1 MGKIYTALGLMSGTS
16 MDGIDASIISSDG
29 DREYSV
35 IVDKYY
41 KYDEKFRDDL
51 VHIRS
56 KILTNED
63 LTSFETEIETL
74 ERELTLLHANAANDI
89 VKKNDLNID
98 FIGFHGHTLFHDS
111 KKKISKQIGDGNLL
125 SQLCKKDVIYNF
137 RQVDIENGGEGAPLT
152 PIFHNAIVN
161 KNLNN
166 EFNKFDSINILNIGG
181 IANITKTARWDNFYK
196 STDMLQ
202 ASDIGPGNCM
212 IDSWIRNN
220 SNSMFDNKGN
230 IASYGKTDSLIL
242 NQALENLNILPP
254 YNKSLDINDFDIS
267 FVRGLNLENGASTL
281 SDLTAEIIS
290 NAIIH
295 YSNSQNSLSVV
306 CGGGRKNI
314 YLMDMINKKLSNYN
328 NLKFFPIENFGI
340 DGDYIESQAFAY
352 LAIRSFLN
360 LPLSFPKTTRC
371 KFTLFWRYFSFK
383 LLI

>member
-1 MGKIYTALGLMSGTS
+1 
-16 MDGIDASIISSDG
+16 MDFTDTPCFT
-29 DREYSV
+29 
-35 IVDKYY
+35 IV
-41 KYDEKFRDDL
+41 
-51 VHIRS
+51 
-56 KILTNED
+56 
-63 LTSFETEIETL
+63 
-74 ERELTLLHANAANDI
+74 
-89 VKKNDLNID
+89 
-98 FIGFHGHTLFHDS
+98 

-137 RQVDIENGGEGAPLT
+137 RQFDIENGGEGAPLT

-166 EFNKFDSINILNIGG
+166 EFDNFESINILNIGG
-181 IANITKTARWDNFYK
+181 IANITKTARWENFYK
-196 STDMLQ
+196 SPDILQ

-212 IDSWIRNN
+212 IDSWVRNN
-220 SNSMFDNKGN
+220 SNSMFDDKG
-230 IASYGKTDSLIL
+230 ILASYGKTDSLIL

-295 YSNSQNSLSVV
+295 FSNSQNSLSVV

-328 NLKFFPIENFGI
+328 NLKLFPIESFGI
-340 DGDYIESQAFAY
+340 DGDYVESQAFAY
-352 LAIRSFLN
+352 LAIRSSLN

-371 KFTLFWRYFSFK
+371 NLPCTGGILVSNY
-383 LLI
+383 

>member
-41 KYDEKFRDDL
+41 KYGEKFRDDL
-51 VHIRS
+51 SYIRS

-63 LTSFETEIETL
+63 LASFVTEIEAL

-89 VKKNDLNID
+89 AEKNDLNID

-137 RQVDIENGGEGAPLT
+137 RQADIENGGEGAPLA

-161 KNLNN
+161 KNLIS
-166 EFNKFDSINILNIGG
+166 EFDKFDSINILNIGG
-181 IANITKTARWDNFYK
+181 IANITKTSRWKNFYK
-196 STDMLQ
+196 STDVLQ

-220 SNSMFDNKGN
+220 STNMFDNKGN

-254 YNKSLDINDFDIS
+254 YNESLDINDFDIS

-295 YSNSQNSLSVV
+295 YSDSQNSLNVV

-340 DGDYIESQAFAY
+340 NGDYIESQAFAY

-360 LPLSFPKTTRC
+360 LPLSFPNTTGC
-371 KFTLFWRYFSFK
+371 KLPCTGGILAKNY
-383 LLI
+383 

>member
-29 DREYSV
+29 DKEYSV

-41 KYDEKFRDDL
+41 KYDLKFRDDL
-51 VHIRS
+51 ARIRS

-63 LTSFETEIETL
+63 LTTFRSEIESL

-89 VKKNDLNID
+89 AKKNDLNID
-98 FIGFHGHTLFHDS
+98 FIGFHGHTMFHDS

-166 EFNKFDSINILNIGG
+166 QFDKFESINILNLGG
-181 IANITKTARWDNFYK
+181 IANITKTSRWKNFYK
-196 STDMLQ
+196 STDVLQ

-220 SNSMFDNKGN
+220 STNMFDNKGN
-230 IASYGKTDSLIL
+230 I
-242 NQALENLNILPP
+242 
-254 YNKSLDINDFDIS
+254 
-267 FVRGLNLENGASTL
+267 
-281 SDLTAEIIS
+281 
-290 NAIIH
+290 
-295 YSNSQNSLSVV
+295 
-306 CGGGRKNI
+306 C
-314 YLMDMINKKLSNYN
+314 
-328 NLKFFPIENFGI
+328 
-340 DGDYIESQAFAY
+340 
-352 LAIRSFLN
+352 
-360 LPLSFPKTTRC
+360 
-371 KFTLFWRYFSFK
+371 
-383 LLI
+383 LLYTSPSPRDNR

>member
-29 DREYSV
+29 DKEYSV

-41 KYDEKFRDDL
+41 KYEEKFRNKL
-51 VHIRS
+51 ARIRS
-56 KILTNED
+56 KVLTNQD
-63 LTSFETEIETL
+63 LVSFKTEITAI
-74 ERELTLLHANAANDI
+74 ERELTILHATAANDLI
-89 VKKNDLNID
+89 KKINLNID
-98 FIGFHGHTLFHDS
+98 FIGFHGHTLFHNI
-111 KKKISKQIGDGNLL
+111 KKKISRQIGDGNLL
-125 SQLCKKDVIYNF
+125 SQLCKKDVIFNF
-137 RQVDIENGGEGAPLT
+137 RQADIKNGGEGAPLT

-166 EFNKFDSINILNIGG
+166 EFNKFETINILNIGG
-181 IANITKTARWDNFYK
+181 IANITKTAKWENFYK
-196 STDMLQ
+196 SPDVLQ

-212 IDSWIRNN
+212 IDNWIRNN
-220 SNSMFDNKGN
+220 SNSMFDNNGK
-230 IASYGKTDSLIL
+230 IARDGKTDRLIL
-242 NQALENLNILPP
+242 NQTLENLNILPP

-295 YSNSQNSLSVV
+295 FSNSQNGLCVV

-340 DGDYIESQAFAY
+340 NGDYIESQAFAY

-371 KFTLFWRYFSFK
+371 
-383 LLI
+383 LIPCSGGVLASNY

>member
-1 MGKIYTALGLMSGTS
+1 MDKIYTALGLMSGTS

-29 DREYSV
+29 VKEYSV

-41 KYDEKFRDDL
+41 KYDEKFRDNL
-51 VHIRS
+51 AHIRS

-63 LTSFETEIETL
+63 LNSFKDEIEAL
-74 ERELTLLHANAANDI
+74 ERELTLLHAIAAKDI
-89 VKKNDLNID
+89 VKKNNLNID
-98 FIGFHGHTLFHDS
+98 FIGFHGHTIFHDG

-161 KNLNN
+161 KNFKN

-181 IANITKTARWDNFYK
+181 IANITKTARWDKFYK
-196 STDMLQ
+196 SPDMLQ

-212 IDSWIRNN
+212 IDSWITNN
-220 SNSMFDNKGN
+220 SNSIYDDKGKL
-230 IASYGKTDSLIL
+230 ASYGKTDNLIL

-295 YSNSQNSLSVV
+295 FSNSQNSLSVV

-314 YLMDMINKKLSNYN
+314 YLMNMINKKLFNFN

-340 DGDYIESQAFAY
+340 NGDFVESQAFAY

-371 KFTLFWRYFSFK
+371 LQPCSGGILVSNY
-383 LLI
+383 

>member
-29 DREYSV
+29 DKEYSI

-41 KYDEKFRDDL
+41 KYEEKFRDEL
-51 VHIRS
+51 ARIRS
-56 KILTNED
+56 KIITNED
-63 LTSFETEIETL
+63 LVSFETEISEI
-74 ERELTLLHANAANDI
+74 ERELTLLHANAANDLI
-89 VKKNDLNID
+89 KNNNLNID

-125 SQLCKKDVIYNF
+125 SSLCKKNVIFDF
-137 RQVDIENGGEGAPLT
+137 RKADIENGGEGAPLT
-152 PIFHNAIVN
+152 PIFHNAVVN
-161 KNLNN
+161 KNLNK

-181 IANITKTARWDNFYK
+181 IANITKTAKWEKFYK
-196 STDMLQ
+196 YPNMLQ

-212 IDSWIRNN
+212 IDSWMRNN
-220 SNSMFDNKGN
+220 SGSMFDKNGK
-230 IASYGKTDSLIL
+230 IASYGKTDRLIL
-242 NQALENLNILPP
+242 NQALDNLSILPP
-254 YNKSLDINDFDIS
+254 YNKSLDIKDFDIS

-281 SDLTAEIIS
+281 SDFTAEIIS

-371 KFTLFWRYFSFK
+371 LSPSTGGILCSNY
-383 LLI
+383 

>member
-29 DREYSV
+29 DKEYSV

-41 KYDEKFRDDL
+41 KYDLKFRDDL
-51 VHIRS
+51 ARIRS

-63 LTSFETEIETL
+63 ITSFQTEIGTL
-74 ERELTLLHANAANDI
+74 ERKLTLLHANAANDI
-89 VKKNDLNID
+89 AKINDLNID

-111 KKKISKQIGDGNLL
+111 RKKISKQIGDGNLL

-137 RQVDIENGGEGAPLT
+137 RQADIENGGKGAPLT

-161 KNLNN
+161 KNLNS
-166 EFNKFDSINILNIGG
+166 EFDKFDSINILNIGG

-220 SNSMFDNKGN
+220 STNMFDNKGN
-230 IASYGKTDSLIL
+230 IASCGKTDSLIL
-242 NQALENLNILPP
+242 NQALENLNIIPP

-295 YSNSQNSLSVV
+295 YSDSQNSLNVV

-328 NLKFFPIENFGI
+328 NLKFFPIEKFGI

-371 KFTLFWRYFSFK
+371 KLPCTGGILASNY
-383 LLI
+383 

>member
-1 MGKIYTALGLMSGTS
+1 MAKIYTALGLMSGTS

-35 IVDKYY
+35 IVNKYY

-63 LTSFETEIETL
+63 LTSFQTEIKAL

-161 KNLNN
+161 KNLNS
-166 EFNKFDSINILNIGG
+166 EFDKFDSINILNIGG

-220 SNSMFDNKGN
+220 SNSMFDNNGN
-230 IASYGKTDSLIL
+230 MASYGKTDSLIL

-281 SDLTAEIIS
+281 SDFTAEIIS

-360 LPLSFPKTTRC
+360 LPLSFPQTTRC
-371 KFTLFWRYFSFK
+371 LSPSTGGILSSNY
-383 LLI
+383 

>member
-63 LTSFETEIETL
+63 LTSFQTEIKAL

-161 KNLNN
+161 KNLNS

-220 SNSMFDNKGN
+220 SNSMFDDKGN

-295 YSNSQNSLSVV
+295 FSNSQNSLSVV

-314 YLMDMINKKLSNYN
+314 YLMNMINKKLFNFN
-328 NLKFFPIENFGI
+328 NLKFIPIENLGI
-340 DGDYIESQAFAY
+340 DGDFIESQAFAY

-371 KFTLFWRYFSFK
+371 MQPCSGGILVSNY
-383 LLI
+383 

>member
-35 IVDKYY
+35 IVNKYY

-63 LTSFETEIETL
+63 LTSFQTEIKAL

-161 KNLNN
+161 KNLKN

-220 SNSMFDNKGN
+220 SNSMFDDKGN

-254 YNKSLDINDFDIS
+254 YNESLDINDFDIS

-295 YSNSQNSLSVV
+295 SSNSQNSLFVV

-340 DGDYIESQAFAY
+340 NGDYIESQAFAY

-360 LPLSFPKTTRC
+360 LPLSFPNTTGC
-371 KFTLFWRYFSFK
+371 KLPCTGGILAKNY
-383 LLI
+383 

>member
-41 KYDEKFRDDL
+41 KYGEKFRDDL
-51 VHIRS
+51 SYIRS

-63 LTSFETEIETL
+63 LASFVTEIEAL
-74 ERELTLLHANAANDI
+74 ERELTLLHANAANDLAE
-89 VKKNDLNID
+89 KNDLNID

-137 RQVDIENGGEGAPLT
+137 RQGDIENSGEGAPLT

-161 KNLNN
+161 KNLNS
-166 EFNKFDSINILNIGG
+166 EFDKFDSINILNIGG

-220 SNSMFDNKGN
+220 SNNMFDNRGN
-230 IASYGKTDSLIL
+230 LASYGKTDSLIL
-242 NQALENLNILPP
+242 NQALENLNISPP

-295 YSNSQNSLSVV
+295 FSNSKNSLSLV

-314 YLMDMINKKLSNYN
+314 YLMDVINKKLSNYN
-328 NLKFFPIENFGI
+328 NLKLIPIEKLGI

-371 KFTLFWRYFSFK
+371 RLPCTGGILASNY
-383 LLI
+383 

>member
-63 LTSFETEIETL
+63 LTSFQTEIEAL

-166 EFNKFDSINILNIGG
+166 EFDKFDSINILNIGG

-295 YSNSQNSLSVV
+295 YSNSQNSLNVV

-340 DGDYIESQAFAY
+340 NGDYIESQAFAY

-371 KFTLFWRYFSFK
+371 LQPCSGGILVSNY
-383 LLI
+383 

>member
-29 DREYSV
+29 DKEYSV

-41 KYDEKFRDDL
+41 KYDLKFRDDL
-51 VHIRS
+51 ARIRS

-63 LTSFETEIETL
+63 LTSFQTEIGTL

-89 VKKNDLNID
+89 AKINDLNID

-111 KKKISKQIGDGNLL
+111 RKKISKQIGDGNLL

-166 EFNKFDSINILNIGG
+166 EFDKFDSINILNIGG

-196 STDMLQ
+196 SPEILQ

-220 SNSMFDNKGN
+220 SNNMFDNRGN
-230 IASYGKTDSLIL
+230 LASYGKTDSLIL
-242 NQALENLNILPP
+242 NQALENLNISPP

-295 YSNSQNSLSVV
+295 FSNSKNSLSLV

-314 YLMDMINKKLSNYN
+314 YLMDVINKKLSNYN
-328 NLKFFPIENFGI
+328 NLKLIPIEKLDI

-371 KFTLFWRYFSFK
+371 RLPCTGGILASNY
-383 LLI
+383 

>member
-29 DREYSV
+29 DKEYSV

-41 KYDEKFRDDL
+41 KYDLKFRDDL
-51 VHIRS
+51 ARIRS

-63 LTSFETEIETL
+63 LTSFQTEIGTL

-89 VKKNDLNID
+89 AKINDLNID

-111 KKKISKQIGDGNLL
+111 RKKISKQIGDGNLL

-161 KNLNN
+161 KNLNS
-166 EFNKFDSINILNIGG
+166 EFDKFDSINILNIGG

-220 SNSMFDNKGN
+220 SNNMFDNRGN
-230 IASYGKTDSLIL
+230 LASYGKTDSLIL
-242 NQALENLNILPP
+242 NQALENLNISPP

-295 YSNSQNSLSVV
+295 FSNSKNSLSLV

-314 YLMDMINKKLSNYN
+314 YLMDVINKKLSNYN
-328 NLKFFPIENFGI
+328 NLKLIPIEKLGI

-371 KFTLFWRYFSFK
+371 RLPCTGGILASNY
-383 LLI
+383 

>member
-63 LTSFETEIETL
+63 LTSFQTEIKDL

-161 KNLNN
+161 KNLKN

-220 SNSMFDNKGN
+220 SNSMFDNNGN
-230 IASYGKTDSLIL
+230 MASYGKTDSLIL

-295 YSNSQNSLSVV
+295 FSNSQNSLSVV

-314 YLMDMINKKLSNYN
+314 YLMNMINKKLFNFN
-328 NLKFFPIENFGI
+328 NLKFIPIENLGI
-340 DGDYIESQAFAY
+340 DGDFIESQAFAY

-371 KFTLFWRYFSFK
+371 MQPCSGGILVSNY
-383 LLI
+383 

>member
-29 DREYSV
+29 DREYSI

-41 KYDEKFRDDL
+41 KYDEKFRDNL

-63 LTSFETEIETL
+63 LTSFENEIETL
-74 ERELTLLHANAANDI
+74 ERELTFLHAKAAKDI
-89 VKKNDLNID
+89 VEKNDLNID

-111 KKKISKQIGDGNLL
+111 KEKISKQIGDGNLL

-137 RQVDIENGGEGAPLT
+137 RQGDIENSGEGAPLT

-161 KNLNN
+161 KNLNS
-166 EFNKFDSINILNIGG
+166 EFDKFDSINVLNIGG

-220 SNSMFDNKGN
+220 SNNMFDNKGN
-230 IASYGKTDSLIL
+230 IASCGKTDSLIL
-242 NQALENLNILPP
+242 NQALENLNIIPP

-295 YSNSQNSLSVV
+295 SSNSQNSLFVV

-314 YLMDMINKKLSNYN
+314 YLMDVINKKLSNYN
-328 NLKFFPIENFGI
+328 NLKLIPIEKIGI

-371 KFTLFWRYFSFK
+371 RLPCTGGILASNY
-383 LLI
+383 

>member
-1 MGKIYTALGLMSGTS
+1 MAKIYTALGLMSGTS

-41 KYDEKFRDDL
+41 KYGEKFRDDL
-51 VHIRS
+51 SYIRS

-63 LTSFETEIETL
+63 LASFVTEIEAL

-89 VKKNDLNID
+89 AEKNDLNID

-137 RQVDIENGGEGAPLT
+137 RQADIENGGEGAPLA

-161 KNLNN
+161 KNLIS
-166 EFNKFDSINILNIGG
+166 EFDKFDSINILNIGG
-181 IANITKTARWDNFYK
+181 IANITKTSRWKNFYK
-196 STDMLQ
+196 STDVLQ

-220 SNSMFDNKGN
+220 STNMFDNKGN
-230 IASYGKTDSLIL
+230 IASCGKTDSLIL
-242 NQALENLNILPP
+242 NQALENLNIIPP

-295 YSNSQNSLSVV
+295 YSDSQNSLNVV

-340 DGDYIESQAFAY
+340 NGDYIESQAFAY

-360 LPLSFPKTTRC
+360 LPLSFPNTTGC
-371 KFTLFWRYFSFK
+371 KLPCTGGILAKNY
-383 LLI
+383 

>member
-29 DREYSV
+29 DKEYSV

-41 KYDEKFRDDL
+41 KYDLKFRDDL
-51 VHIRS
+51 ASIRS

-63 LTSFETEIETL
+63 ITSCQTEIGTL

-89 VKKNDLNID
+89 AKINDLNID

-111 KKKISKQIGDGNLL
+111 RKKISKQIGDGNLL

-166 EFNKFDSINILNIGG
+166 EFDKFDSINILNIGG

-196 STDMLQ
+196 SPEILQ

-220 SNSMFDNKGN
+220 SNNMFDNRGN
-230 IASYGKTDSLIL
+230 LASYGKTDSLIL
-242 NQALENLNILPP
+242 NQALENLNISPP

-295 YSNSQNSLSVV
+295 FSNSKNSLSLV

-314 YLMDMINKKLSNYN
+314 YLMDVINKKLSNYN
-328 NLKFFPIENFGI
+328 NLKLIPIEKLGI

-371 KFTLFWRYFSFK
+371 RLPCTGGILASNY
-383 LLI
+383 

>member
-29 DREYSV
+29 DKEYSV

-41 KYDEKFRDDL
+41 KYEEKFRNKL
-51 VHIRS
+51 ARIRS
-56 KILTNED
+56 KVLTNQD
-63 LTSFETEIETL
+63 LASFKTEITSI
-74 ERELTLLHANAANDI
+74 ERELTILHATAANDLI
-89 VKKNDLNID
+89 KKINLNID
-98 FIGFHGHTLFHDS
+98 FIGFHGHTLFHNI
-111 KKKISKQIGDGNLL
+111 KKKISRQIGDGNLL
-125 SQLCKKDVIYNF
+125 SQLCKKDVIFNF
-137 RQVDIENGGEGAPLT
+137 RQADIKNGGEGAPLT

-166 EFNKFDSINILNIGG
+166 EFNKFETINILNIGG
-181 IANITKTARWDNFYK
+181 IANITKTAKWENFYK
-196 STDMLQ
+196 SPDVLQ

-212 IDSWIRNN
+212 IDNWIRNN
-220 SNSMFDNKGN
+220 SNSMFDNNGK
-230 IASYGKTDSLIL
+230 IARDGKTDRLIL
-242 NQALENLNILPP
+242 NQTLENLNILPP

-295 YSNSQNSLSVV
+295 FSNSQNGLCVV

-328 NLKFFPIENFGI
+328 NLKLFPIENFGI
-340 DGDYIESQAFAY
+340 NGDYIESQAFAY

-371 KFTLFWRYFSFK
+371 
-383 LLI
+383 LIPCSGGVLASNY

>member
-63 LTSFETEIETL
+63 LTSFETEIEAL

-295 YSNSQNSLSVV
+295 YSNSQNSL
-306 CGGGRKNI
+306 
-314 YLMDMINKKLSNYN
+314 M
-328 NLKFFPIENFGI
+328 
-340 DGDYIESQAFAY
+340 
-352 LAIRSFLN
+352 
-360 LPLSFPKTTRC
+360 
-371 KFTLFWRYFSFK
+371 
-383 LLI
+383 

>member
-1 MGKIYTALGLMSGTS
+1 MILLDF
-16 MDGIDASIISSDG
+16 MDTP
-29 DREYSV
+29 Y
-35 IVDKYY
+35 
-41 KYDEKFRDDL
+41 FT
-51 VHIRS
+51 
-56 KILTNED
+56 IL
-63 LTSFETEIETL
+63 
-74 ERELTLLHANAANDI
+74 
-89 VKKNDLNID
+89 
-98 FIGFHGHTLFHDS
+98 
-111 KKKISKQIGDGNLL
+111 KKKISRQIGDGNLL
-125 SQLCKKDVIYNF
+125 SQLCKKDVIFNF
-137 RQVDIENGGEGAPLT
+137 RQADIKNGGEGAPLT

-166 EFNKFDSINILNIGG
+166 EFNKFETINILNIGG
-181 IANITKTARWDNFYK
+181 IANITKTAKWENFYK
-196 STDMLQ
+196 SPDVLQ

-212 IDSWIRNN
+212 IDNWIRNN
-220 SNSMFDNKGN
+220 SNSMFDNNGK
-230 IASYGKTDSLIL
+230 IARDGKTDRLIL
-242 NQALENLNILPP
+242 NQTLENLNILPP

-295 YSNSQNSLSVV
+295 FSNSQNGLCVV

-340 DGDYIESQAFAY
+340 NGDYIESQAFAY

-371 KFTLFWRYFSFK
+371 
-383 LLI
+383 LIPCSGGVLASNY

>member
-16 MDGIDASIISSDG
+16 MDGIDASVITSDG
-29 DREYSV
+29 DKEYS
-35 IVDKYY
+35 IIADKYY
-41 KYDEKFRDDL
+41 KYEDKFRDEL
-51 VHIRS
+51 SRIRS
-56 KILTNED
+56 KILTSED
-63 LTSFETEIETL
+63 LITFETEISSI
-74 ERELTLLHANAANDI
+74 ERELTLLHANAANDL
-89 VKKNDLNID
+89 VKNNDLNID
-98 FIGFHGHTLFHDS
+98 FIGFHEHTLFHDS
-111 KKKISKQIGDGNLL
+111 IEKISKQIGDGNLL

-137 RQVDIENGGEGAPLT
+137 RQGDIENSGEGAPLT

-161 KNLNN
+161 KNLNS
-166 EFNKFDSINILNIGG
+166 EFDKFDSINVLNIGG

-290 NAIIH
+290 NAIVH
-295 YSNSQNSLSVV
+295 YSDSKNSLNVV

-328 NLKFFPIENFGI
+328 NLKFFPIDNYGI
-340 DGDYIESQAFAY
+340 DGDFIESQAFAF
-352 LAIRSFLN
+352 LSIRSAN
-360 LPLSFPKTTRC
+360 GLPI
-371 KFTLFWRYFSFK
+371 SFK
-383 LLI
+383 WMTGCEKDSCLGGEIINFK

>member
-29 DREYSV
+29 DKEYSV

-41 KYDEKFRDDL
+41 KYDLKFRDDL
-51 VHIRS
+51 ARIRS

-63 LTSFETEIETL
+63 ITSFQTEIGTL

-89 VKKNDLNID
+89 AKINDLNID

-111 KKKISKQIGDGNLL
+111 RKKISKQIGDGNLL

-161 KNLNN
+161 KNLNS
-166 EFNKFDSINILNIGG
+166 EFDKFDSINILNIGG

-196 STDMLQ
+196 SPEILQ

-220 SNSMFDNKGN
+220 SNNMFDNRGN
-230 IASYGKTDSLIL
+230 LASYGKTDSLIL
-242 NQALENLNILPP
+242 NQALENLNISPP

-295 YSNSQNSLSVV
+295 FSNSKNSLSLV

-314 YLMDMINKKLSNYN
+314 YLMDVINKKLSNYN
-328 NLKFFPIENFGI
+328 NLKLIPIEKLGI

-371 KFTLFWRYFSFK
+371 RLPCTGGILASNY
-383 LLI
+383 

>member
-29 DREYSV
+29 DKEYSV

-51 VHIRS
+51 VRIRS

-63 LTSFETEIETL
+63 LTYFENEIGTL
-74 ERELTLLHANAANDI
+74 ERELTLLHANAAND
-89 VKKNDLNID
+89 VAKKNDLNID

-152 PIFHNAIVN
+152 PIYHNAIIN

-166 EFNKFDSINILNIGG
+166 EFDNFDSINILNIGG

-196 STDMLQ
+196 SPDILQ

-290 NAIIH
+290 NAIIY
-295 YSNSQNSLSVV
+295 YSNAQNSLSIV

-328 NLKFFPIENFGI
+328 NLKFFPIDNYGI
-340 DGDYIESQAFAY
+340 DGDFIESQAFAY

-371 KFTLFWRYFSFK
+371 LSPCPGGILASNY
-383 LLI
+383 

>member
-29 DREYSV
+29 DKEYSV

-41 KYDEKFRDDL
+41 KYDLKFRDDL
-51 VHIRS
+51 VRIRS

-63 LTSFETEIETL
+63 LTYFETEIGTL

-89 VKKNDLNID
+89 AKKNDLNID
-98 FIGFHGHTLFHDS
+98 FIGFHGHTMFHDS

-166 EFNKFDSINILNIGG
+166 QFDKFDSINILNLGG

-220 SNSMFDNKGN
+220 SNSMFDNKGK
-230 IASYGKTDSLIL
+230 IASHGKTDILIL

-295 YSNSQNSLSVV
+295 YSNSQNSLNVV

-314 YLMDMINKKLSNYN
+314 YIMDMINKKLSKYN
-328 NLKFFPIENFGI
+328 NLKFFTIENFGI
-340 DGDYIESQAFAY
+340 NGDYIESQAFAY

-371 KFTLFWRYFSFK
+371 LRPCSGGILVSNY
-383 LLI
+383 

>member
-29 DREYSV
+29 DKEYSV
-35 IVDKYY
+35 IVNKYY

-51 VHIRS
+51 VRIRS
-56 KILTNED
+56 KILTYED
-63 LTSFETEIETL
+63 LTYFENEIGTL
-74 ERELTLLHANAANDI
+74 ERELTLLHANAAND
-89 VKKNDLNID
+89 VAKKNDLNID

-152 PIFHNAIVN
+152 PIYHNAIVN

-166 EFNKFDSINILNIGG
+166 EFDNFDSINILNIGG

-196 STDMLQ
+196 SPDILQ

-230 IASYGKTDSLIL
+230 LASYGKTDSLIL

-295 YSNSQNSLSVV
+295 FSNSRNSLSVV

-314 YLMDMINKKLSNYN
+314 YLMDMINKKLFNFN
-328 NLKFFPIENFGI
+328 NLKFFPIENLGI
-340 DGDYIESQAFAY
+340 DGDFIESQAFAY

-360 LPLSFPKTTRC
+360 LPLSFPNTTRC
-371 KFTLFWRYFSFK
+371 VQPCSGGILASNY
-383 LLI
+383 

>member
-29 DREYSV
+29 DREYSI

-41 KYDEKFRDDL
+41 KYDEKFRDNL

-63 LTSFETEIETL
+63 LTSFENEIETL
-74 ERELTLLHANAANDI
+74 ERELTFLHAKAAKDI
-89 VKKNDLNID
+89 VEKNDLNID

-111 KKKISKQIGDGNLL
+111 KEKISKQIGDGNLL

-137 RQVDIENGGEGAPLT
+137 RQGDIENSGEGAPLT

-161 KNLNN
+161 KNLNS
-166 EFNKFDSINILNIGG
+166 EFDKFDSINILNIGG

-295 YSNSQNSLSVV
+295 FSNSQNSLTVV

-314 YLMDMINKKLSNYN
+314 YLMNMINKKLCNFN
-328 NLKFFPIENFGI
+328 NLKLIPIENLGI
-340 DGDYIESQAFAY
+340 DGDFIESQAFAY
-352 LAIRSFLN
+352 LAIRSLLN
-360 LPLSFPKTTRC
+360 LPLSYPKTTRC
-371 KFTLFWRYFSFK
+371 IQPCSGGILVSNY
-383 LLI
+383 

>member
-29 DREYSV
+29 DKKYS
-35 IVDKYY
+35 IIADKYY
-41 KYDEKFRDDL
+41 KYEEKFRDEL
-51 VHIRS
+51 VRIRS
-56 KILTNED
+56 KVLTND
-63 LTSFETEIETL
+63 DFVSFETEIAKI
-74 ERELTLLHANAANDI
+74 ERELTLLHAYAANDLI
-89 VKKNDLNID
+89 KKNDLNID

-111 KKKISKQIGDGNLL
+111 RKKISKQIGDGKLL
-125 SQLCKKDVIYNF
+125 SQLCKKDVIFDF
-137 RQVDIENGGEGAPLT
+137 RKNDIDNGGEGAPLT

-166 EFNKFDSINILNIGG
+166 EFNKFDTINILNIGG
-181 IANITKTARWDNFYK
+181 IANITKTAKWEKFYE
-196 STDMLQ
+196 SSDMLQ

-220 SNSMFDNKGN
+220 SDSMYDNKGKL
-230 IASYGKTDSLIL
+230 ASYGKTNSLIL
-242 NQALENLNILPP
+242 NQALENLYILPP

-290 NAIIH
+290 DAII
-295 YSNSQNSLSVV
+295 YFSNSLNSLCVV
-306 CGGGRKNI
+306 CGGGRKNV
-314 YLMDMINKKLSNYN
+314 YLMDTINRKLSKYN
-328 NLKFFPIENFGI
+328 NLKFIPIEKFGI

-352 LAIRSFLN
+352 LAIRSYLN

-371 KFTLFWRYFSFK
+371 ILPCTGGTLASNY
-383 LLI
+383 

>member
-41 KYDEKFRDDL
+41 KYDEKFRDNL

-56 KILTNED
+56 KILANED
-63 LTSFETEIETL
+63 LTSFKNEIEAL
-74 ERELTLLHANAANDI
+74 ERELTLLHANVANDI

-98 FIGFHGHTLFHDS
+98 FIGFHGHTIFHDS

-161 KNLNN
+161 KNLRN

-181 IANITKTARWDNFYK
+181 IANITKAAIWDNFYK
-196 STDMLQ
+196 FPDMLQ

-212 IDSWIRNN
+212 IDSWITNN
-220 SNSMFDNKGN
+220 SNSKYDDKGN
-230 IASYGKTDSLIL
+230 LASYGKTDSLIL

-295 YSNSQNSLSVV
+295 FSNSQNSLSVV

-314 YLMDMINKKLSNYN
+314 YLMNMINKKLFNFN

-340 DGDYIESQAFAY
+340 DGDFIESQAFAY

-371 KFTLFWRYFSFK
+371 LRPCSGGILVSNY
-383 LLI
+383 

>member
-1 MGKIYTALGLMSGTS
+1 MAKIYTALGLMSGTS
-16 MDGIDASIISSDG
+16 MDGIDASVISSDG
-29 DREYSV
+29 DREYSI
-35 IVDKYY
+35 IVDKYF
-41 KYDEKFRDDL
+41 KYEDKFRDEL
-51 VHIRS
+51 ARIRS

-63 LTSFETEIETL
+63 LFSFRSEIATI
-74 ERELTLLHANAANDI
+74 ERELTLIHAAAVNDL
-89 VKKNDLNID
+89 VKNNDLNID

-111 KKKISKQIGDGNLL
+111 KEKISKQIGDGNLL
-125 SQLCKKDVIYNF
+125 SQLCRKDVIYNF

-152 PIFHNAIVN
+152 PIFHNAVVN
-161 KNLNN
+161 KNLNS
-166 EFNKFDSINILNIGG
+166 EFNKFETINVLNIGG
-181 IANITKTARWDNFYK
+181 IANITKTARWNNFYK

-212 IDSWIRNN
+212 IDRWIRNN
-220 SNSMFDNKGN
+220 SNRMFDNKGN

-295 YSNSQNSLSVV
+295 YSDSQNSLNVV

-340 DGDYIESQAFAY
+340 NGDYIESQAFAY

-360 LPLSFPKTTRC
+360 LPLSFPNTTGC
-371 KFTLFWRYFSFK
+371 KLPCTGGILAKNY
-383 LLI
+383 